1 MNTMNTMI
9 GIINKLKKYL
19 DEIEDVDDNL
29 SDVESD
35 AELDIKSGKI
45 LYQPE
50 IQKCVEHE
58 LQILQKA
65 HKRCLNHENNQ
76 IKLQKYSELVAFYF
90 KEESGLESEEFCMK
104 WLNISLKKKQEILLL
119 YTDKFWRKNQS
130 DKMYY
135 EYDIENY
142 KRLLITITDIDSTEI
157 FKHEQKMIQQIQPY
171 EQKKR
176 KI

>member
-1 MNTMNTMI
+1 MI
-9 GIINKLKKYL
+9 GIINELKKYL

-35 AELDIKSGKI
+35 AELDKKSGKI

-50 IQKCVEHE
+50 IQKDVEQE

-65 HKRCLNHENNQ
+65 HKRCLSHEDNQ
-76 IKLQKYSELVAFYF
+76 IKLQRYSELVTFYF
-90 KEESGLESEEFCMK
+90 KSELESEEFCMK
-104 WLNISLKKKQEILLL
+104 WLNISLKKKQEVKLI
-119 YTDKFWRKNQS
+119 YTDEFWRKNQS

-135 EYDIENY
+135 EYDIQNY
-142 KRLLITITDIDSTEI
+142 KRLLITITDIDSTEV
-157 FKHEQKMIQQIQPY
+157 FKQEQMQPH